1 MRARLTRR
9 GRAAVRVV
17 ATIMV
22 VAAIALAVAAG
33 RGGEPVAAEPADE
46 RRAATPLL
54 SPRRVPHVFT
64 DEVARRRLQDSLTA
78 FAARIGPD
86 VCIAVDDADADDG
99 LLSEVNPAAALA
111 PASTIKLLTGA
122 AALGTLGP
130 DHVFTT
136 RVLLD
141 GGTVFLAGGADPL
154 LTTPQYEARV
164 RANPNTETSP
174 ITPLA
179 QLADDTA
186 RALRERG
193 IASVASVV
201 GDGSRHDDVD
211 FLPGW
216 RESYRDDI
224 GPLGALAVDD
234 GFEPAGRAADA
245 AASAAARFAT
255 LLTERGITVGGVSA
269 GRATA
274 GAREIASITSP
285 ALATI
290 VAAMLTSS
298 DNFTAEMLLREV
310 GLARG
315 GTGTTAAGAT
325 ATVDVLTDLGVPTGG
340 LAIRDGSG
348 LHPDNR
354 VACETLLAVLRL
366 PGPRF
371 GALDDGLAVASRT
384 GTLRTRVP
392 PDDPLAGVLRAK
404 TGQILGVASLAGV
417 VDDAEHLR
425 FAFESA
431 GAFSTSEGNAHQAGV
446 ARLVAAY
453 PEAPPASE
461 LVPAP

>member
-1 MRARLTRR
+1 MVL
-9 GRAAVRVV
+9 AAV
-17 ATIMV
+17 
-22 VAAIALAVAAG
+22 ALAVSAG
-33 RGGEPVAAEPADE
+33 RRDERVAAAPADA

-54 SPRRVPHVFT
+54 SPRRLPYVFT
-64 DEVARRRLQDSLTA
+64 DEVARLRLQDSLSA
-78 FAARIGPD
+78 FAARFGPD
-86 VCIAVDDADADDG
+86 VCIAVDDADPGDG
-99 LLSEVNPAAALA
+99 LLAGVNPKAALA

-122 AALGTLGP
+122 AALAVFGP

-141 GGTVFLAGGADPL
+141 GDTLSLVGGADPL
-154 LTTPQYEARV
+154 LTTPEYEARLQ
-164 RANPNTETSP
+164 ANPNTEASP

-193 IASVASVV
+193 IVRLASVV

-234 GFEPAGRAADA
+234 GLEPGGRAAAAAAA
-245 AASAAARFAT
+245 AASRFAA
-255 LLTERGITVGGVSA
+255 LLAERGITVDGVST
-269 GRATA
+269 GRAPV
-274 GAREIASITSP
+274 GAREIAAIPSP
-285 ALATI
+285 TLATI

-298 DNFTAEMLLREV
+298 DNFTAEMLLREI
-310 GLARG
+310 GLARAG
-315 GTGTTAAGAT
+315 AGTTAAGAA
-325 ATVDVLTDLGVPTGG
+325 ATVDVLADLGVPTGG
-340 LAIRDGSG
+340 LVIRDGSG

-371 GALDDGLAVASRT
+371 DALDDGLAVAART

-404 TGQILGVASLAGV
+404 TGQIRGVASLAGI
-417 VDDAEHLR
+417 VDDAEELR

-431 GAFSTSEGNAHQAGV
+431 GAFSTSEGNAYQARV

-453 PEAPPASE
+453 PEAPPAPE